1 MMNLKRKKKTSFKTE
16 NCFKSFR
23 AKQKHTSIQ
32 NCETFCMY
40 YMHIIN
46 CLTFIKYNHMI

>member
-23 AKQKHTSIQ
+23 AKQKHTTSIQ
-32 NCETFCMY
+32 HYETFCMIVLY
-40 YMHIIN
+40 AYH
-46 CLTFIKYNHMI
+46 